1 MLLTMSIFREC
12 MLSGLRFRGEA
23 SRNFILLRKMI
34 KIRFLLLGL
43 RIKCCRRA
51 LGNKY
56 FRFIVKDSI
65 VIFQRTTIIS
75 IILDLA
81 SLLSLEDLFLSMMII
96 KIGHFLGRKERST
109 MFQSMNLKAGVGK
122 RIWQNDKFTRE
133 DFFCGRKVGKCQHW
147 SKKHVLYRM
156 DG

>member
-1 MLLTMSIFREC
+1 M
-12 MLSGLRFRGEA
+12 
-23 SRNFILLRKMI
+23 RKT
-34 KIRFLLLGL
+34 RFLLLGL
-43 RIKCCRRA
+43 RIKCCRRV

-56 FRFIVKDSI
+56 LRFIVKDSI
-65 VIFQRTTIIS
+65 VISQRTTIIS

-81 SLLSLEDLFLSMMII
+81 NLLNLEDLFLSMMTIR
-96 KIGHFLGRKERST
+96 IGHSLGRKERST
-109 MFQSMNLKAGVGK
+109 MFQSINLKAGVGRK
-122 RIWQNDKFTRE
+122 IWENKKFTRE